1 MHDRRRHAGVIKLN
15 PFVLL
20 ARKFS
25 AVLFQKD
32 GCGAVVNGTI
42 VIVGSFAILLN
53 LSSRNV
59 AENNRWV
66 LQFVS

>member
-1 MHDRRRHAGVIKLN
+1 MTRHAGVIKLN

-32 GCGAVVNGTI
+32 GCGAVVNGTV
-42 VIVGSFAILLN
+42 VIVGSFCDTA
-53 LSSRNV
+53 
-59 AENNRWV
+59 
-66 LQFVS
+66 